1 MVCYNVCLVY
11 LFAAVTVVIL
21 LIFAAICE
29 KRTAALSPEHI
40 HRKNT
45 KIPIPLHIQFK
56 VIH

>member
-11 LFAAVTVVIL
+11 LFAAVAAVIL

-45 KIPIPLHIQFK
+45 KIPIPLHI
-56 VIH
+56 